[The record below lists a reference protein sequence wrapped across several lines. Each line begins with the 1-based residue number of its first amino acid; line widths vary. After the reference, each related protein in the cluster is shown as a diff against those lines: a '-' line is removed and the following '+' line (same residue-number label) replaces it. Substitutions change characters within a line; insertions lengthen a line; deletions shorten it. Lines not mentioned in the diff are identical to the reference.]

1 MGRDVLVGHER
12 LAHFLLLDRSVIP
25 ARGHVRR
32 LRVGSR
38 PRPGGFEPSRS
49 GSKTHRPM
57 VEEAAHKRSG
67 RLGRRETSC
76 VLREAKNAGFV
87 PQGMWFWKRYVFHA
101 GKHRAASGLKSE
113 VWSEARERQQ
123 TQAVRVL
130 HGDGRQYWWC
140 RHRFYW
146 EDDDL
151 CAADVYAL
159 VYERERRK
167 DRQLKR
173 ARAVLSMDS
182 LRPTQRREASRGR
195 FAPQCSS
202 VTAARASSAARNS
215 TSSTTTSFRWYAA
228 EPTRSPTCRSSAHRA
243 TSRKARRSRDP
254 AALRRVCADCI
265 TLPLPLG
272 DRAY

>member
-1 MGRDVLVGHER
+1 
-12 LAHFLLLDRSVIP
+12 
-25 ARGHVRR
+25 
-32 LRVGSR
+32 
-38 PRPGGFEPSRS
+38 
-49 GSKTHRPM
+49 
-57 VEEAAHKRSG
+57 
-67 RLGRRETSC
+67 
-76 VLREAKNAGFV
+76 
-87 PQGMWFWKRYVFHA
+87 MWFWKRYVFHA

-173 ARAVLSMDS
+173 ARAVLSTDS
-182 LRPTQRREASRGR
+182 LRPTQRRESIPREVRAAVFERDGGRCVECGSNFDIQYDHIIPVVRGG
-195 FAPQCSS
+195 ANTITNLQI
-202 VTAARASSAARNS
+202 
-215 TSSTTTSFRWYAA
+215 
-228 EPTRSPTCRSSAHRA
+228 SAHRA